1 MPRGQ
6 AKYTE
11 AQRAET
17 LAYYEA
23 CGSQRK
29 TALECGVPI
38 STVRAWANGVKMN
51 DDVRMNI
58 TAKKIDLAD
67 RIETLAHLLI
77 DSAPGKIGDAN
88 LLQTMTSLGIA
99 IDKLRLLR
107 DKPTQIIDDVSLT
120 DEARNSRVAQLLD
133 LGRARGTGPSSAGD
147 GATGSGAP
155 AKQLH

>member
-107 DKPTQIIDDVSLT
+107 DKPTQIIDDVSSLT

-133 LGRARGTGPSSAGD
+133 LGRARGTGPTPAGD
-147 GATGSGAP
+147 EPTGTGPSAE
-155 AKQLH
+155 